1 MNSEILGGPTK
12 ARSVSKDSHPPQD
25 SKENLTSLLAPS
37 RPSRKTKEAAK
48 SYLNLLGQKL
58 AGKKR
63 DAETEVPLR
72 LTASPE
78 PSPPRSANQVS
89 ATKKSAESTGKEIE
103 EVKEEIKV
111 EELED
116 DSNSA
121 ESVAT
126 KVDDTS
132 SNGSKSPR
140 GPKFKEE
147 KDQLRKERKDK
158 KKSKTSLKDLQNIL
172 LEEAKRKISDTP
184 SSTKT
189 SNSSVGK
196 TPSSTPVE
204 SECTTPDLD
213 TDRIVISQKTGYI
226 NVKPRHS
233 SVEDNLNKSSPP
245 LTVQQRRNSLSN
257 STHSRL
263 SGGKIERTVTPPRKI
278 LPKCEES
285 ETRNSVE
292 SPNR

>member
-1 MNSEILGGPTK
+1 M
-12 ARSVSKDSHPPQD
+12 
-25 SKENLTSLLAPS
+25 
-37 RPSRKTKEAAK
+37 
-48 SYLNLLGQKL
+48 
-58 AGKKR
+58 
-63 DAETEVPLR
+63 
-72 LTASPE
+72 
-78 PSPPRSANQVS
+78 
-89 ATKKSAESTGKEIE
+89 
-103 EVKEEIKV
+103 KEEIKV
-111 EELED
+111 EED

-121 ESVAT
+121 ESLAT

-140 GPKFKEE
+140 GPKSKEE

-189 SNSSVGK
+189 SSSSVGK
-196 TPSSTPVE
+196 GTTSSTPAE

-263 SGGKIERTVTPPRKI
+263 SGGKLERTVTPPRKI